1 MHFTAIS
8 GLIWVDLVA
17 KPEVKWHEASFGL
30 SHCWCNYSYILP
42 QRVVCK
48 EFRVR
53 PEPHSLESLLA
64 RWCLDYHLGTG
75 TQEGVSIP
83 PQVSDLL
90 CSELHSLESLLA
102 RWCLDYHLGTGTRE
116 GVSIPPQV
124 SDLLCWTVRG
134 NHVVCAE
141 NLFFS
146 LLGVEL
152 WYVLGRRCLCV
163 ESPIKSLGTESL
175 MIACERQHFTC
186 AVVIHSWRN
195 WEHVLCDSTGSWCLV
210 SSGLCLLSL
219 FSLLIVLC
227 ALLS

>member
-17 KPEVKWHEASFGL
+17 KPEVKWYEASFGL

-75 TQEGVSIP
+75 TQ
-83 PQVSDLL
+83 
-90 CSELHSLESLLA
+90 
-102 RWCLDYHLGTGTRE
+102 E